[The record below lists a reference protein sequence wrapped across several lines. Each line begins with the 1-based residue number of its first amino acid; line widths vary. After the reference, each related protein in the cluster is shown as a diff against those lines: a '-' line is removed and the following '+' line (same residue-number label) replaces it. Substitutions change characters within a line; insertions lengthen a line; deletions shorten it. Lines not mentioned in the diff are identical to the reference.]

1 VEAMLK
7 DSGRPSSSMPGGVA
21 DDILEGTDAIAA
33 FLGITHRR
41 AKYLIERR
49 LIPYG
54 KLGGR
59 CLASRER
66 LTEHLRGIA
75 AGETAR

>member
-1 VEAMLK
+1 MEAMLK
-7 DSGRPSSSMPGGVA
+7 DGGRPSSSTSPGVA
-21 DDILEGTDAIAA
+21 DILEGTDAIAA

-66 LTEHLRGIA
+66 LTEHLRDIA
-75 AGETAR
+75 AGGTAR

>member
-1 VEAMLK
+1 MESHGEGQWTSFLNV
-7 DSGRPSSSMPGGVA
+7 RGVA

-54 KLGGR
+54 NWAVAAWR
-59 CLASRER
+59 
-66 LTEHLRGIA
+66 RGNA
-75 AGETAR
+75 

>member
-1 VEAMLK
+1 MDATLK
-7 DSGRPSSSMPGGVA
+7 DSGHPSSSTPGAVV
-21 DDILEGTDAIAA
+21 DDILEGADAIAR
-33 FLGITHRR
+33 FLGVTPRR

-59 CLASRER
+59 CLASKQR
-66 LTEHLRGIA
+66 LVQHLHALA